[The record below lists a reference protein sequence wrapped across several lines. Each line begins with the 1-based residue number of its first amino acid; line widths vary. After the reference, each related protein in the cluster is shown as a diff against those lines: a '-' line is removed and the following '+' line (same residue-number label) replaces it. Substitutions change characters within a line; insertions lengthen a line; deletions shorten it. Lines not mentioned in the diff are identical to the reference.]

1 MVARN
6 TIPHEMTTWE
16 CTDYQP
22 IQTLKNLAT
31 EDLETAEDA
40 NCDSCIHNKK
50 NQCEIYV
57 K

>member
-6 TIPHEMTTWE
+6 TIPYEMTTWE

-22 IQTLKNLAT
+22 IQTIKNLAA
-31 EDLETAEDA
+31 EDLEITEDMS
-40 NCDSCIHNKK
+40 CDSCIHNKK
-50 NQCEIYV
+50 GQCEIYV